1 MSSSFLLNEI
11 FMTIKFPTHLNL
23 EFLVNSKQFIHEED
37 ALICHIE
44 HDDEGDRTRAI
55 PLKVNQDG
63 HISLD
68 FKNSIKLD

>member
-1 MSSSFLLNEI
+1 
-11 FMTIKFPTHLNL
+11 MTIKFPTHLNL
-23 EFLVNSKQFIHEED
+23 EFLANSNQFIQAED

-44 HDDEGDRTRAI
+44 HDDEGDRTLAI

>member
-1 MSSSFLLNEI
+1 MPSFFYRNI
-11 FMTIKFPTHLNL
+11 MTIKFPSHLNL
-23 EFLVNSKQFIHEED
+23 EFLANPNQFIQEED

-68 FKNSIKLD
+68 FKNPIKLD